1 METLKEKAKV
11 NYVQLAN
18 GVHPQKVSLSLRES
32 IAVMKDCRARV
43 WSQVI
48 IPVLIAEAEF
58 MKVWDICEER
68 KEIRFNRG
76 KWLRGTL
83 ASFEKFREWMKM
95 ADQHTKALI
104 DDYAIQVQKRIK
116 REQTSLFVT
125 FRRYFEEH
133 GQKDLDFKANVQM
146 VLTYIT
152 LARDLFDGF
161 FDTYQERFG
170 IDLRKEYLPVRIID
184 ADLQFS
190 RFADDVIQ
198 PSRNDLH
205 PCKNWA
211 SIKAYEE
218 LIEKL
223 MSEKMLDKAGL
234 EALKLNNEDEFLS
247 KIERETMGFEKLKE
261 KYNVGLDKRI
271 TGK

>member
-1 METLKEKAKV
+1 METLKPSAKV

-18 GVHPQKVSLSLRES
+18 AAPTQKVSLSIKES
-32 IAVMKDCRARV
+32 IAVMNDCRARF
-43 WSQVI
+43 WSTVV
-48 IPVLIAEAEF
+48 IPVLVAEAEF
-58 MKVWDICEER
+58 LKVWDICDER
-68 KEIRFNRG
+68 KAIRFKRG
-76 KWLRGTL
+76 SWLKGTQG
-83 ASFEKFREWMKM
+83 SFDKFREWMGKGDPHM
-95 ADQHTKALI
+95 KVLL

-116 REQTSLFVT
+116 RESVSLYVT

-133 GQKDLDFKANVQM
+133 GQKDLDFMAQVQM
-146 VLTYIT
+146 TLTYIT
-152 LARDLFDGF
+152 LAVELFDGF
-161 FDTYQERFG
+161 FDIYQDNFG
-170 IDLRKEYLPVRIID
+170 IDLRKDYMPARIID

-190 RFADDVIQ
+190 RFADDVVQ

-247 KIERETMGFEKLKE
+247 KIERENMGFEKLKD
-261 KYNVGLDKRI
+261 KYKVGLDKRI
-271 TGK
+271 AG

>member
-1 METLKEKAKV
+1 METVKEKAKV

-18 GVHPQKVSLSLRES
+18 SVHPQKVSLSLRES
-32 IAVMKDCRARV
+32 IAVMRDCRARV

-48 IPVLIAEAEF
+48 VPVLIAEAEF

-95 ADQHTKALI
+95 ADRHTIVLI
-104 DDYAIQVQKRIK
+104 DDYAIQVQKGIK

-133 GQKDLDFKANVQM
+133 GQRDLDFKANVQM

-170 IDLRKEYLPVRIID
+170 IDLRTEYLPVRIID

-223 MSEKMLDKAGL
+223 MSEKM
-234 EALKLNNEDEFLS
+234 
-247 KIERETMGFEKLKE
+247 KE
-261 KYNVGLDKRI
+261 KYNVSLDKRI